1 VLQEEIATL
10 LADRAAMTNRNEEM
24 EKLMQEY
31 SQTIEALMGMQCVS
45 GARRRYCATCC
56 FVLAVSVNGSP

>member
-10 LADRAAMTNRNEEM
+10 LTDRAAMANRNEEM

-31 SQTIEALMGMQCVS
+31 SQTIEALMGMQCV
-45 GARRRYCATCC
+45 
-56 FVLAVSVNGSP
+56 